1 MMKIQ
6 DLFEPLSVKY
16 CDYFYYLSVIFF
28 LITCMTVLSL
38 LMNVVQGKNK
48 MKLSKIAIVVSQPLI
63 LYFINRLN
71 YSICV
76 GALN

>member
-1 MMKIQ
+1 MKIQ
-6 DLFEPLSVKY
+6 NLFESLIAKY

-28 LITCMTVLSL
+28 IITCMGALSIVASL
-38 LMNVVQGKNK
+38 VQGKNK
-48 MKLSKIAIVVSQPLI
+48 MKFSEIIVIISQPLL

-71 YSICV
+71 YSMCV

>member
-1 MMKIQ
+1 MKIQ

-48 MKLSKIAIVVSQPLI
+48 MKLSKMAIVVSQPLI

-71 YSICV
+71 YSMCV

>member
-1 MMKIQ
+1 MKIQ
-6 DLFEPLSVKY
+6 DLFEPLSAKY

-38 LMNVVQGKNK
+38 LVNVVQGKNK
-48 MKLSKIAIVVSQPLI
+48 MKLTKMAIVVSQPLI

-71 YSICV
+71 YSMCV

>member
-1 MMKIQ
+1 MKIQ
-6 DLFEPLSVKY
+6 DLFEPLSAKY

-28 LITCMTVLSL
+28 LITCMTVLSML
-38 LMNVVQGKNK
+38 VNVVQGKNK
-48 MKLSKIAIVVSQPLI
+48 MKLTKMAIVVSQPLI

-71 YSICV
+71 YSMCV